1 MTENFIRETLLILW
15 QLSSLQIDQCL
26 FLLSVKLSICNVL
39 SEGWFLVCGREKK
52 DQWRPIKAHCR
63 SHARFTDMFL
73 FQLLERQQK
82 KTGNERKLLPFKRWK
97 TCLGIYRSSPRATFS
112 LPVQQT
118 NRWKERPVGQEVWLP
133 RKRTAGVC
141 GLNLLSLYRR
151 IRKHLNKN

>member
-1 MTENFIRETLLILW
+1 MYLRLYLIDILCLSLLNKRSIMRLRHVTVSIVDTPAGKIPLAIPSSSVVRNVPGVPQRIR
-15 QLSSLQIDQCL
+15 
-26 FLLSVKLSICNVL
+26 N
-39 SEGWFLVCGREKK
+39 G
-52 DQWRPIKAHCR
+52 
-63 SHARFTDMFL
+63 TDMFL